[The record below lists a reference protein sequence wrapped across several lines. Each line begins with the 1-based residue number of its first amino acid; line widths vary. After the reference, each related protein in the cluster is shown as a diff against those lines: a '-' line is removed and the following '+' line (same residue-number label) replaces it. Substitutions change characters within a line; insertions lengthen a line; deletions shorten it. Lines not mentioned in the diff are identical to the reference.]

1 MLKVGDKAPNFTLK
15 NTDQKEVSLK
25 DFEGKNLVILFFPL
39 AFTSVCTAELCEIRD
54 NYAQYQGMNADVVG
68 ISVDS
73 PFTLAKF
80 KEQENYNFDL
90 LSDFNK
96 EASEAYGALYD
107 DLMGLKGVSKRASFV
122 VGKDGELKY
131 ATVLP
136 SAGDMPDFDKIKK
149 AIEAKL

>member
-1 MLKVGDKAPNFTLK
+1 MLKVGDKAPDFTLK
-15 NTDQKEVSLK
+15 NTEQKEVSLK

-54 NYAQYQGMNADVVG
+54 NYAQYEGMNAEVVG
-68 ISVDS
+68 VSVDS
-73 PFTLAKF
+73 PFALAKF

-96 EASEAYGALYD
+96 EASEAYGALYE

-136 SAGDMPDFDKIKK
+136 SAGDMPNFDEIKA
-149 AIEAKL
+149 AIEK

>member
-1 MLKVGDKAPNFTLK
+1 MLKVGDQAPDFTLK
-15 NTDQKEVSLK
+15 NTEQKEVSLK

-54 NYAQYQGMNADVVG
+54 NYAQYEGMDAEVVG

-73 PFTLAKF
+73 PFALAKF

-96 EASEAYGALYD
+96 EASEAYGALYE

-136 SAGDMPDFDKIKK
+136 SAGDMPNFDEIKT
-149 AIEAKL
+149 AIEK

>member
-1 MLKVGDKAPNFTLK
+1 MLKIGDKAPDFILK
-15 NTDQKEVSLK
+15 NTEQKEVSLK

-54 NYAQYQGMNADVVG
+54 NYSQYEAIDATVVG
-68 ISVDS
+68 VSIDS
-73 PFTLAKF
+73 PFALAKF

-96 EASEAYGALYD
+96 EASEAYGALYE

-122 VGKDGELKY
+122 VGKDGTLKY

-136 SAGDMPDFDKIKK
+136 SPGDMPNFDEIKE
-149 AIEAKL
+149 AIEK